1 MYMYNENFNV
11 RNVLV
16 YHKVRPDSTVVCLC
30 SFNLQYGKNQMS
42 GRTIRKCPLNEYS
55 QVKLHK

>member
-1 MYMYNENFNV
+1 MYMYNENY
-11 RNVLV
+11 NVLV

-42 GRTIRKCPLNEYS
+42 GRTIRKYPLNEYS